1 MAHEYGHH
9 LLKHGQPSTSQAI
22 DVIENEFDADRF
34 ARAVCIPIG
43 INSKPPNLYTGSG
56 LGAVIILSATEMV
69 KQARSILSTN
79 KETKLESE
87 THPSTNERLKRI
99 AALDLSAPEDYRM
112 AYADL
117 CNSFREILADLWNEL
132 KPTFHELHQS
142 GIRPVRDGALSS
154 EWLPLAP

>member
-1 MAHEYGHH
+1 MPTGLHVPFA
-9 LLKHGQPSTSQAI
+9 STIS
-22 DVIENEFDADRF
+22 R
-34 ARAVCIPIG
+34 
-43 INSKPPNLYTGSG
+43 INSKPPNLCTGSG

-132 KPTFHELHQS
+132 KPTSTSFISQAFVQFGTGHSPQS
-142 GIRPVRDGALSS
+142 GCRSRPEL
-154 EWLPLAP
+154 